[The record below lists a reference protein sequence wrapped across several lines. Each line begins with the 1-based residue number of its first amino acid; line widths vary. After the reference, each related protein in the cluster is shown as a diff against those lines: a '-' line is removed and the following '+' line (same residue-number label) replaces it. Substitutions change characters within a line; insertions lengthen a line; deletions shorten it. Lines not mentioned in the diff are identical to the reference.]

1 LGFAV
6 IVSSC
11 ITFIAGRSRRFV
23 GLAERNEM
31 SIVIA
36 GGRALLEELVQADI
50 VVDGS
55 RIAELGAPAPAGALR
70 LDASGLLV
78 LPGLVDCHGDA
89 FERHIMPRPGVSFD
103 IDLALRD
110 ADRAMLA
117 SGITTAFHGV
127 TWSWEPGLRGA
138 DNARS
143 LIEALARLAPE
154 LGADTRFHLRHETF
168 NLDAEAEILDW
179 LATGRVGVLAFND
192 HTEGLLKEGV
202 RPAKVAK
209 MVERTGLSSADFM
222 TLAEAVYSRRDE
234 VAGSVSRLAQA
245 ALEAGVPTLS
255 HDDMTPQMRAWYRS
269 LGVRVAE
276 FPIDVATAR
285 EAAAH
290 GEAIVFGAPNVV
302 RGGSHLGCPG
312 AEDMVRQG
320 LCTILASDY
329 YYPALALA
337 PFVLARKGAAVFTEA
352 WKLVSQAP
360 ARALGLHDR
369 GVIAPGK
376 CADLILVAEG
386 PQPRVVATIAGGRLV
401 HLADQSV
408 LAR

>member
-1 LGFAV
+1 
-6 IVSSC
+6 
-11 ITFIAGRSRRFV
+11 
-23 GLAERNEM
+23 
-31 SIVIA
+31 
-36 GGRALLEELVQADI
+36 
-50 VVDGS
+50 
-55 RIAELGAPAPAGALR
+55 
-70 LDASGLLV
+70 
-78 LPGLVDCHGDA
+78 
-89 FERHIMPRPGVSFD
+89 
-103 IDLALRD
+103 
-110 ADRAMLA
+110 
-117 SGITTAFHGV
+117 
-127 TWSWEPGLRGA
+127 
-138 DNARS
+138 
-143 LIEALARLAPE
+143 
-154 LGADTRFHLRHETF
+154 
-168 NLDAEAEILDW
+168 
-179 LATGRVGVLAFND
+179 
-192 HTEGLLKEGV
+192 
-202 RPAKVAK
+202 
-209 MVERTGLSSADFM
+209 M

-337 PFVLARKGAAVFTEA
+337 PFILARKGAAVFTEA

-360 ARALGLHDR
+360 AHGAGTARSRRDRAWQARRSHPGRGGAPAARRRDDR
-369 GVIAPGK
+369 RRQARPSRGSERAG
-376 CADLILVAEG
+376 ALIG
-386 PQPRVVATIAGGRLV
+386 AT
-401 HLADQSV
+401 
-408 LAR
+408 ARAVYCGNPIIL